1 MMRIGAMSSVS
12 LSPTSYVV
20 LGLVALFG
28 ESTPYDLKRR
38 VAGTIGHFWSFPH
51 SQLYSEPARLAS
63 AGLLEERREEHGR
76 RKRVYRITE
85 AGRAALSDWLRAPVD
100 EARQIRDPG
109 LLKLFFFGLGEP
121 GDASALAE
129 AQAASHRA
137 RLQAYASFE
146 RSGDPPSE
154 WRYPLAT
161 LQMGKRYEQAA
172 VEFWEQLAASP
183 P

>member
-1 MMRIGAMSSVS
+1 MSSVN

-51 SQLYSEPARLAS
+51 SQLYSEPARLAGL
-63 AGLLEERREEHGR
+63 GLLEETREQDGR
-76 RKRVYRITE
+76 RKRVYRITD
-85 AGRAALSDWLRAPVD
+85 AGRSALAEWLRAPVA

-109 LLKLFFFGLGEP
+109 LLKLFFGGLAEP
-121 GDASALAE
+121 GDVVSL
-129 AQAASHRA
+129 AQAQTKSHRR
-137 RLQAYASFE
+137 RLEQYRSFE
-146 RSGDPPSE
+146 RAADPPPG
-154 WRYPLAT
+154 WAHPLAT
-161 LQMGKRYEQAA
+161 LQLGKLYEQAA
-172 VEFWEQLAASP
+172 IEFWQQVAADP